1 MLTKNEEEDIMDLAI
16 GSKINDYLLK
26 PVNPH
31 QVLSS
36 LKKFLKAIN
45 WLRENSQTKYLKEF
59 NDLSNIV
66 RKIKLL
72 MSGSNI
78 IKN

>member
-1 MLTKNEEEDIMDLAI
+1 MDLAI

-36 LKKFLKAIN
+36 LKKILESNK
-45 WLRENSQTKYLKEF
+45 LVEENSQTKYLKEF
-59 NDLSNIV
+59 NDLSNINILSS
-66 RKIKLL
+66 RLATTKYF
-72 MSGSNI
+72 SNLSEYAI
-78 IKN
+78 P

>member
-1 MLTKNEEEDIMDLAI
+1 MPGLGGIETLFEIIKVKYPMLPVVMFPTKNEEEDIMDLAI

-36 LKKFLKAIN
+36 LKKF
-45 WLRENSQTKYLKEF
+45 E
-59 NDLSNIV
+59 SN
-66 RKIKLL
+66 KI
-72 MSGSNI
+72 G
-78 IKN
+78 